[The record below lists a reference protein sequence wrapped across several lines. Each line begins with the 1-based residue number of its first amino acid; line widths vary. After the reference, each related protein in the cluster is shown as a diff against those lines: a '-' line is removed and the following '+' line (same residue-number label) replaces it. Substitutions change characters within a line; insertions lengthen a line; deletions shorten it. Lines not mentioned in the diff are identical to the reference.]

1 MKSGVFLVG
10 SAGNLTDS
18 LFKAVIEAAKI
29 DCSILVTKATTNLA
43 NKKIN
48 ELMNFQNL
56 QQVQ

>member
-1 MKSGVFLVG
+1 MKSGVFLSG
-10 SAGNLTDS
+10 SAGNLTES

-29 DCSILVTKATTNLA
+29 DFSILVTKATTHLA